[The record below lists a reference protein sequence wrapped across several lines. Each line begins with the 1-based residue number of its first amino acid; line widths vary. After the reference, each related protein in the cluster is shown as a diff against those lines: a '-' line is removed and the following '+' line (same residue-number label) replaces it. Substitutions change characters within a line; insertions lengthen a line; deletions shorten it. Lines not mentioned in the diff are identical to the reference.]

1 MQRKP
6 FFNILISAGGVVI
19 LSQAVAMVRQIVI
32 VSSYGF
38 SRDLD
43 FYTTLFAIMAVS
55 VLSLSSIL
63 ESNFIGLLSEL
74 KAEKGEDAVRGSFL
88 RYFGAAILFSVLV
101 IALLIAVFP
110 VLSLPFTAGFSAD
123 ERARLTGLGVYF
135 LPWALLILPFAA
147 LGACL
152 KSIWCYREVFLAE
165 LVVAVVSTVS
175 IYYRHGSVG
184 DIALAYALGYAVAI
198 LLLLWTVMRQLRS
211 GAGLGF
217 PWRRFSS
224 RFVRHFGS
232 NQIGILQTMAERFW
246 FSHLPA
252 GNIAA
257 LGVVQQLT
265 MSLTGLVSFRD
276 AYVVPL
282 ADESGRGP
290 KLTRLLVGMF
300 LLAAAGATFVAIAA
314 QPISELLYQ
323 YGKASSGDVALI
335 ALLLQIGMISVI
347 TVAVATPVWRV
358 QQVGANYRPMVAVYL
373 ISAVLIFALG
383 AVFIGW
389 LHMDAAGMAIVS
401 GINAMVACT
410 VAMYFA
416 ERLGASPT
424 RMQWSLLARSILA
437 FAIAGSLAFYAI
449 GAIEGPAILRVAIGG
464 IAYGLVLAAH
474 GLLHYRQLRT
484 LVSGSPDGT

>member
-6 FFNILISAGGVVI
+6 FFNILISASGLVI
-19 LSQAVAMVRQIVI
+19 LSQAMAMVRQIVI

-55 VLSLSSIL
+55 VMSLSNIL

-74 KAEKGEDAVRGSFL
+74 KTEKGEGAVRGSFI
-88 RYFGAAILFSVLV
+88 RYFGAAVLFSFLV
-101 IALLIAVFP
+101 TALLVTVFP
-110 VLSLPFTAGFSAD
+110 VLSLPFAAGFSPD
-123 ERARLTGLGVYF
+123 ERARLTQLGVYF

-147 LGACL
+147 LSACL
-152 KSIWCYREVFLAE
+152 KSIWRYREVFVAE
-165 LVVAVVSTVS
+165 LVVAVVSTAA

-184 DIALAYALGYAVAI
+184 DIALAFALGYAVAV
-198 LLLLWTVMRQLRS
+198 LLLLWTVVRQMRS
-211 GAGLGF
+211 EDPLGF
-217 PWRRFSS
+217 PWRQFFG

-282 ADESGRGP
+282 AEQAGRGP
-290 KLTRLLVGMF
+290 KLTRLLIGMF
-300 LLAAAGATFVAIAA
+300 LLATAGAVFVAIAA
-314 QPISELLYQ
+314 QPISGLLYQ
-323 YGKASSGDVALI
+323 YGKASSNDVALV
-335 ALLLQIGMISVI
+335 ALLLQVGMISVI
-347 TVAVATPVWRV
+347 TVALATPVWRV
-358 QQVGANYRPMVAVYL
+358 QQVGAHYRPMVAVYV
-373 ISAVLIFALG
+373 ISAVLIFGLG

-389 LHMDAAGMAIVS
+389 LQMDAVGMAIVG
-401 GINAMVACT
+401 GINATVACF

-416 ERLGASPT
+416 GKLGARPT
-424 RMQWSLLARSILA
+424 GLQWRLLVRSILA
-437 FAIAGSLAFYAI
+437 FAIAGALAFHAI
-449 GAIEGPAILRVAIGG
+449 NAVQGPTVPRLAMGG
-464 IAYGLVLAAH
+464 IVYGLVLAAH
-474 GLLHYRQLRT
+474 GLLHYTQLRT
-484 LVSGSPDGT
+484 LVFGAAR